1 MVVVGESNFY
11 PHNPEDS
18 SIARPWVDQS
28 SNNFISTP
36 PTPPQQEPQYT
47 SSSSAMYSTE
57 QTPPEYTRNTTSEF
71 PSTTPPQY
79 PTTVSPPVIM
89 KSEFSTSPIKSDSN
103 VVATDFSQYWNQYA
117 SYNTTNTQGWYQPPT
132 PPSPIS
138 NSPVS
143 PGSTSSTSLASY
155 LPIPNVSPSFPYS
168 FNKSAEKAK
177 PKDSRQCVNCGVTNT
192 PLWRRDNT
200 GNYLCNACGLY
211 HKMNGTNRPLVKPKN
226 SRVSSCRREGT
237 ACANCETTQTTLW
250 RRTSGGDIV
259 CNACGLYQKIHNQ
272 PRPITLKKD
281 NVQTR
286 KRKQTKHDNSSL
298 SSQFP
303 VKMESMASAMSSIPS
318 SSFAWP
324 NSYWQQFQQ
333 TQMYPYSAYSQY
345 YGQNTAAYGT
355 Y

>member
-1 MVVVGESNFY
+1 MVVGESSY
-11 PHNPEDS
+11 YQQTQEDS
-18 SIARPWVDQS
+18 SIARPWQDQE
-28 SNNFISTP
+28 SNNYIATP
-36 PTPPQQEPQYT
+36 PTPPQQEQQYT
-47 SSSSAMYSTE
+47 STASALYPTNP
-57 QTPPEYTRNTTSEF
+57 TPEYTHNETPLY
-71 PSTTPPQY
+71 PS
-79 PTTVSPPVIM
+79 TVSPPVM
-89 KSEFSTSPIKSDSN
+89 KSEFSTSPVKSDSSLLP
-103 VVATDFSQYWNQYA
+103 TDFSQYWSQYSA
-117 SYNTTNTQGWYQPPT
+117 YNTSNGQGWYQPPT
-132 PPSPIS
+132 PPSPNS

-143 PGSTSSTSLASY
+143 PASNSSTSLASY
-155 LPIPNVSPSFPYS
+155 LPISNVSPSSFPYS
-168 FNKSAEKAK
+168 FNKTEKAK
-177 PKDSRQCVNCGVTNT
+177 PKDGRQCVNCGVTNT

-286 KRKQTKHDNSSL
+286 KRKQTKHESSAL

-318 SSFAWP
+318 SSFSWP
-324 NSYWQQFQQ
+324 NSYWQQFQAQ
-333 TQMYPYSAYSQY
+333 SQMYPYSAYSQY
-345 YGQNTAAYGT
+345 YGQNSAYGS